1 MVHDGDD
8 LSQLLTINTIA
19 IQNSTLIRLTNEK
32 VGLFREQTCQNKAA
46 QDKWSCGQ
54 EDWNRRQQGWN
65 SKTETCI
72 KNLQDKLVGVEGQ
85 LQHLAHT
92 VEKGR
97 AETQDKLVVVE
108 DQLQHLARTV
118 EKGRAETDSKL
129 DTMKKEL
136 DLHRWVLVNLSVFV
150 STVVIVGILWIAKD
164 DSGQT

>member
-1 MVHDGDD
+1 MVHHGV
-8 LSQLLTINTIA
+8 TINTLA
-19 IQNSTLIRLTNEK
+19 LQNSTLIRLTNEK

-97 AETQDKLVVVE
+97 AETDSKLDTMKKE
-108 DQLQHLARTV
+108 LEGQLQHLAHTV